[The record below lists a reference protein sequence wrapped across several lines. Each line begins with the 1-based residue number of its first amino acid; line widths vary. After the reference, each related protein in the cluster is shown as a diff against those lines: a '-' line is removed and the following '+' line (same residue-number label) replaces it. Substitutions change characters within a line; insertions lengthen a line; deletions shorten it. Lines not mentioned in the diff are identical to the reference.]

1 MRIIESRDELK
12 GLIGQEVA
20 VSDWTEITQQQVNL
34 FAEATGDHQWIHV
47 DVERAKSESPFGAPV
62 AHGFLTLSLLPMLMA
77 NAIEMS
83 DVKMGVNYGLNKV
96 RFTAPVPVG
105 SRVRA
110 RVTLVAMEALP
121 PLPNAPTL
129 TGAQMTWA
137 VTIEREGQDR
147 PVCVAESISRRY
159 S

>member
-1 MRIIESRDELK
+1 MREIASVEELK
-12 GLIGQEVA
+12 SLIGQEVA
-20 VSDWTEITQQQVNL
+20 VTDWFSISQERINL
-34 FAEATGDHQWIHV
+34 FADATGDHQWIHL
-47 DVERAKSESPFGAPV
+47 DAERCRKESPFGTTI

-77 NAIEMS
+77 NAIKMS